1 LAEVLAVRL
10 TPRGGRDAVDGWA
23 LDADGRPYLKVRVA
37 SPPVDGAANAAL
49 LAFLAK
55 TLKIPALGGEVDLR
69 RNRAGQ
75 AAGTGRRDARDLARL
90 SAHVPEARMG
100 QIMPQALQ
108 GSGFGARW
116 RRATSSQPIDGPAF
130 FHFHLTLRD

>member
-23 LDADGRPYLKVRVA
+23 LDTDGRSYLKVRVA

-55 TLKIPALGGEVDLR
+55 TLKIPALGCSIWR
-69 RNRAGQ
+69 PAKPRGQ
-75 AAGTGRRDARDLARL
+75 AAGTGRRDARDLATTFGPR
-90 SAHVPEARMG
+90 PEA
-100 QIMPQALQ
+100 QA
-108 GSGFGARW
+108 
-116 RRATSSQPIDGPAF
+116 
-130 FHFHLTLRD
+130 